1 MAREPSL
8 SDRLC
13 DRALPTEPSTMRVAM
28 DGRPLQGA
36 SSVRGIGSYERGLL
50 AGFGE
55 LDEPPQVSLLLS
67 AHQELPAEVTVALR
81 PVPERI
87 RVIHPTLQPIADTL
101 LVANALRRADADLY
115 HAIEFG
121 QPVRSRLP
129 VVVTVH
135 DLIPFVMPREYPW
148 VRRARVLGLR
158 LLRHADAVI
167 TVSEATRRDV
177 IRFSKTD
184 AERITV
190 IPEGISPVFQ
200 PAPAEAVR
208 RLRDKLRLE
217 RSFLLAVGTFDP
229 RKRIALLADV
239 VRRVRRDHD
248 IEVVIAGDQG
258 TFAGAVTGELARAGL
273 AEHSRVIGH
282 VSNDDLVALYTAATV
297 FVFTSAYEGF
307 GLPPLEAMACGTP
320 AVVFDNSSL
329 REVSGGAATMVPDGD
344 ADAMADSI
352 NNILDDAPARERQR
366 SAGRAWAATFT
377 WRRAAEMT
385 DAIYRSVLGR

>member
-1 MAREPSL
+1 
-8 SDRLC
+8 
-13 DRALPTEPSTMRVAM
+13 MRVVM

-50 AGFGE
+50 AGFRE
-55 LDEPPQVSLLLS
+55 LADPPEVSLLLS
-67 AHQELPAEVTVALR
+67 AHHEPPAEVSSALR
-81 PVPERI
+81 PAPRRI

-101 LVANALRRADADLY
+101 LVANALRGSYADLY

-177 IRFSKTD
+177 LRFSKTD

-190 IPEGISPVFQ
+190 VPEGISPVFQ

-217 RSFLLAVGTFDP
+217 RPFLLAVGTFDP

-248 IEVVIAGDQG
+248 IDVVIAGDQG

-282 VSNDDLVALYTAATV
+282 VSSDDLIALYTAATV

-329 REVSGGAATMVPDGD
+329 REVSGGAASIVPDGD
-344 ADAMADSI
+344 AGAMADAI
-352 NNILDDAPARERQR
+352 NNILDDAPAREQQR

-385 DAIYRSVLGR
+385 HAIYRSVLGR